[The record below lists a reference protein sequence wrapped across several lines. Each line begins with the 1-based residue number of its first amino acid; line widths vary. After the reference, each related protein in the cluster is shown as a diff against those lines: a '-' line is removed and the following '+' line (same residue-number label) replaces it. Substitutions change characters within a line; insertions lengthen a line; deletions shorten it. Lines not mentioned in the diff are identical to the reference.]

1 MQKRITKILLGSYLA
16 LLVWIIL
23 FKLGFSLADLDQQRS
38 INLIPFHYDTET
50 AFHAKEVINNMLVF
64 LPVGVYLKMLGVR
77 TKHAALAGFAISLTF
92 ETLQFVLACGASDI
106 TDIITNTAGVLVGAV
121 VYAALEHVVKPR
133 MLHLAVN
140 ALAAAATFLLA
151 ALLVITVVA
160 NR

>member
-1 MQKRITKILLGSYLA
+1 MQKRITKVLLGSYLA

-23 FKLGFSLADLDQQRS
+23 FKLGFSLADLEQQRS

-77 TKHAALAGFAISLTF
+77 TKHAALAGVAVSLTF

-106 TDIITNTAGVLVGAV
+106 TDIITNTAGALVGAA
-121 VYAALEHVVKPR
+121 VYAALEHVVNPR

-140 ALAAAATFLLA
+140 ALAAAATVLLA

>member
-1 MQKRITKILLGSYLA
+1 MQKRITKVLLGSYLA

-23 FKLGFSLADLDQQRS
+23 FKLRFSLADLEQQRS
-38 INLIPFHYDTET
+38 INLIPFHYDNET

-77 TKHAALAGFAISLTF
+77 TRYAALAGFAISLTF

-106 TDIITNTAGVLVGAV
+106 TDVITNTAGALVGAAI
-121 VYAALEHVVKPR
+121 YAALEHVVNPH

-140 ALAAAATFLLA
+140 ALAAAATVLLT